1 MCKAFITKTCSC
13 TLAKGSPCSTLFT
26 LDFYASHRL
35 QAADLTHNELDLVIM
50 GSLMSVVN
58 MGNNIKDGKHKPVK
72 RKRTFC
78 NYQLHGHQVCQ
89 VTYRFLLDIGKHRLK
104 AIKAHFLSNGLTPR
118 IHGNTGK
125 LPHNV
130 TSYASIRYI
139 VQFITNFAEQHAIL
153 LPGRIPGY
161 KRDDF
166 KLLPSSITKKVSH
179 VSMIEYIQ
187 YSNIFTHLL
196 SIETQILC
204 GLFLGKHTCMKI
216 LG

>member
-1 MCKAFITKTCSC
+1 MYTLLVFNFLGRRTEESVNNNPDVEICKAFVNNTCGC
-13 TLAKGSPCSTLFT
+13 TLVKGSPCSSIFPLE
-26 LDFYASHRL
+26 YYVSHRL

-58 MGNNIKDGKHKPVK
+58 KGNDIKDGKHKPVK
-72 RKRTFC
+72 RKRTLC
-78 NYQLHGHQVCQ
+78 NFQHNGHPVCQ
-89 VTYRFLLDIGKHRLK
+89 VTYRFLLGIGKHRLK
-104 AIKAHFLSNGLTPR
+104 AIKAHFLSNGLSLR

-130 TSYASIRYI
+130 TTYASIRYV

-166 KLLPSSITKKVSH
+166 KLLPSSTTKRVS
-179 VSMIEYIQ
+179 
-187 YSNIFTHLL
+187 LL
-196 SIETQILC
+196 L
-204 GLFLGKHTCMKI
+204 
-216 LG
+216 